1 MKRTIYMAL
10 MVVGFTSCKK
20 EAVTPCNNVETA
32 FQSQLIGNY
41 KQVGFKNGLFPTWS
55 YSSAGPQFQITQ
67 DSLTGIYGTKYQVM
81 DQNTIYLQQQN
92 QLVDVAFGDTVVFSF
107 QNGDSTKLVKL

>member
-10 MVVGFTSCKK
+10 MVVAFTSCKK

-41 KQVGFKNGLFPTWS
+41 KQVGIKNGL
-55 YSSAGPQFQITQ
+55 QI
-67 DSLTGIYGTKYQVM
+67 YC
-81 DQNTIYLQQQN
+81 
-92 QLVDVAFGDTVVFSF
+92 
-107 QNGDSTKLVKL
+107 